1 MDYEKALKIFELES
15 LDKITFNDFRVL
27 YKKFAKQKHPDTKSG
42 TEKEFVKLREAYVLL
57 SEHGEFA
64 DEHSDDE
71 KKKSSKN
78 ALKISKK
85 SKKQLNSLTK
95 DEIINK
101 YFKDTRKLE
110 NEIEVYRGYVDNQE
124 TIITKIKKK
133 VKKITSDFDKEKDIL
148 KADLKKEIRKLEK
161 ERSPSLLERIFFFL
175 PHRQDE
181 EFWEKYNTHLEEYST
196 KYAEL
201 SISFFKL
208 MLTCYGD
215 GLNKITQSKEP
226 KKKK

>member
-1 MDYEKALKIFELES
+1 MDYEKALEVFELES
-15 LDKITFNDFRVL
+15 LNSLTFNDFRVL
-27 YKKFAKQKHPDTKSG
+27 YKKLAKQKHPDTKSG
-42 TEKEFVKLREAYVLL
+42 SEKEFVKLREAYVLL
-57 SEHGEFA
+57 SEYGEFS
-64 DEHSDDE
+64 DEQ
-71 KKKSSKN
+71 KKHKN

-85 SKKQLNSLTK
+85 SKNHLKSLTK

-110 NEIEVYRGYVDNQE
+110 NEVGVFKGYVENQE
-124 TIITKIKKK
+124 TVISKIKRK

-148 KADLKKEIRKLEK
+148 KSDLKKEIKK
-161 ERSPSLLERIFFFL
+161 IERQHKPSIFHRILFFL
-175 PHRQDE
+175 PQKNEEEYWDE
-181 EFWEKYNTHLEEYST
+181 YNKHLEEYST

-215 GLNKITQSKEP
+215 GLNTITKEKNP
-226 KKKK
+226 KKKE